1 MKITAVIPIR
11 SGSQRVK
18 DKNLRAFADT
28 NLMELKIKNLLQVPE
43 LTSIVVNTNS
53 ELAIEIVNKSYREG
67 VTTHRREEYYAS
79 SQCSGSEFF

>member
-53 ELAIEIVNKSYREG
+53 EL
-67 VTTHRREEYYAS
+67 
-79 SQCSGSEFF
+79 Q

>member
-53 ELAIEIVNKSYREG
+53 ELAIELLIKVIGGGDYSP
-67 VTTHRREEYYAS
+67 S
-79 SQCSGSEFF
+79 

>member
-53 ELAIEIVNKSYREG
+53 ELAIEIVNKSYLG
-67 VTTHRREEYYAS
+67 GGDYS
-79 SQCSGSEFF
+79 PS

>member
-11 SGSQRVK
+11 SGTQRVK

-53 ELAIEIVNKSYREG
+53 ELAIEIVNKSYRG
-67 VTTHRREEYYAS
+67 DYS
-79 SQCSGSEFF
+79 PS

>member
-11 SGSQRVK
+11 SRSQRVK

-53 ELAIEIVNKSYREG
+53 ELAIEIVNKSYRG
-67 VTTHRREEYYAS
+67 
-79 SQCSGSEFF
+79 G

>member
-53 ELAIEIVNKSYREG
+53 ELAIEIVNKSYRG
-67 VTTHRREEYYAS
+67 
-79 SQCSGSEFF
+79 GGGG

>member
-28 NLMELKIKNLLQVPE
+28 NLMELKIKNRLQVPE

-53 ELAIEIVNKSYREG
+53 ELAIEIVNKSYRG
-67 VTTHRREEYYAS
+67 DYS
-79 SQCSGSEFF
+79 PS